1 MKKVKH
7 FCCLVSIIL
16 ILLCSVSFGACSH
29 PVSKRITKREAT
41 CTETGLAQIRC
52 ASCDALIKP
61 VTIPKKAHSYKAA
74 TCTKPKTCSS
84 CGATSGQKLGHN
96 WNVTSNNQEKV
107 GSSSVCTRTTTKY
120 KCSRCGISRE
130 EIKPVMTH
138 SFTSSSCTEPKKC
151 SVCGYAEGTASGHK
165 ETTDWGKEASYHYKL
180 CTVCNQKLNIS
191 SHTYT
196 WKYDS
201 NQHYQECTVCKY
213 QSGFVKHTFNADGKC
228 ITCGYTEKVTTIEC
242 THKNVVGL
250 TCLKNGK
257 CQDCGQEIKAK
268 GHTYSG
274 SAGYSSDS
282 KGHYKHCEVCDAVSP
297 TIEEHKASTWKHSSS
312 EHYKKCTVC
321 GYRMNA
327 GSHTYDSNGK
337 CTVCGY
343 VNAASV
349 CPHTTSTRKTTKEAT
364 CASAGKYEIRCSK
377 CNELIDTGEI
387 PKKPHTA
394 SSDWSYDSKEHYKK
408 CTECNQKISSTVTS
422 HVIDSSTY
430 KCICGYIDKSSM
442 PKCEHKNVIDLTC
455 EKDGKCLD
463 CGEVIKAKGHIYTG
477 KAGYSSDSK
486 GHYMHCQ
493 TCNAVSPKYEKH
505 QMNSST
511 NSCDICGWVCKY
523 HSYKLVN
530 DKNGKYYECQICGY
544 AYMGGTTECEHE
556 YVLKKD
562 YYGHYT
568 ICSKCGYRDMYNSK
582 GKIDTTKYGAHHFGE
597 TVDLCNGKH
606 RKICNDCN
614 YKAEAVHIYM
624 DVIGGSENNKYIKAK
639 KVCIVCGSTNYTG
652 LQDVNNDVEHFDV
665 ESEDAIKEIQTILAK
680 KGYNVGEI
688 DGKYGKKTQAAIN
701 ELLKNQGS
709 TLSIDGKND
718 ITDAV
723 YTFIKNCKET
733 KEESAI
739 RMANQKLELLRGKLN
754 AGEATQ
760 EDKIMLLKS
769 KLFTLGYYQGVQN
782 GENDA
787 DFKYA
792 MKTFL
797 SINGMGES
805 GYDISDM
812 SLDMIL
818 KILDETKT
826 YTDKKVDYLEDI
838 ISGKEKV
845 DLANNETQ
853 CRILQET
860 LKILGYYTGTVDGKV
875 GSGTKTAIRNLLNDK
890 GLSKIDIGSNYEGVN
905 SEVYKLMLLT
915 EEKGLEEFVRTDP
928 NDNSWLGAVFDV
940 KRYYAT
946 HGFKYN
952 KDVPHEII
960 PSKQKKYG
968 DAYRTD
974 CSTAV
979 TAYLYYY
986 AQANGC
992 ETMMNEFSLQK
1003 SSKVYVQIAKNNGI
1017 INGIKYFE
1025 VIEDSSNVQK
1035 GDILAVNGHVEV
1047 YAGETGKV
1055 YNAGDDTSIESEGKT
1070 KSSHN
1075 FGKYKYLRPIS
1086 PEEVQK
1092 IDGQN

>member
-52 ASCDALIKP
+52 ASCNALIKP

-74 TCTKPKTCSS
+74 TCTKPKTCSN

-96 WNVTSNNQEKV
+96 WNVTSNNQETV

-138 SFTSSSCTEPKKC
+138 SFAPSSCTEPKKC

-165 ETTDWGKEASYHYKL
+165 ETTEWGKESSYHYKL
-180 CTVCNQKLNIS
+180 CTVCSQKLKMS

-196 WKYDS
+196 WKHDS

-213 QSGFVKHTFNADGKC
+213 QSGFAKHTLN
-228 ITCGYTEKVTTIEC
+228 
-242 THKNVVGL
+242 
-250 TCLKNGK
+250 
-257 CQDCGQEIKAK
+257 
-268 GHTYSG
+268 
-274 SAGYSSDS
+274 
-282 KGHYKHCEVCDAVSP
+282 
-297 TIEEHKASTWKHSSS
+297 
-312 EHYKKCTVC
+312 
-321 GYRMNA
+321 
-327 GSHTYDSNGK
+327 SNGK

-343 VNAASV
+343 INATSV

-364 CASAGKYEIRCSK
+364 CASVGKYEIRCSK

-387 PKKPHTA
+387 PKKSHTI
-394 SSDWSYDSKEHYKK
+394 SSNWSYDSRGHYKK
-408 CTECNQKISSTVTS
+408 CTECNQKISSTVTN
-422 HVIDSSTY
+422 HVIDPSTY
-430 KCICGYIDKSSM
+430 KCICGYLDKNSM
-442 PKCEHKNVIDLTC
+442 PKCEHKNVVDLTC

-486 GHYMHCQ
+486 GHYTHCA
-493 TCNAVSPKYEKH
+493 TCDAVNPKSEKH

-511 NSCDICGWVCKY
+511 NSCNICGWVCK
-523 HSYKLVN
+523 HNSYKLVN
-530 DKNGKYYECQICGY
+530 DKNEKYYKCQICGY
-544 AYMGGTTECEHE
+544 IYMGGLAECKHD
-556 YVLKKD
+556 YVLKQD

-568 ICSKCGYRDMYNSK
+568 ICSKCGYRNMHGSN
-582 GKIDTTKYGAHHFGE
+582 TKYGVHVFNKNKI
-597 TVDLCNGKH
+597 VDLCNGKH
-606 RKICNDCN
+606 QKKCDVCG
-614 YKAEAVHIYM
+614 YLSEGVHIYM
-624 DVIGGSENNKYIKAK
+624 DILAGSENNRYITNK
-639 KVCIVCGSTNYTG
+639 KICIVCGSTNYTG
-652 LQDVNNDVEHFDV
+652 LQDVNNDIEHFDP
-665 ESEDAIKEIQTILAK
+665 ESEDAIKEIQKILAE
-680 KGYNVGEI
+680 KGYNVGKI

-818 KILDETKT
+818 KILNETKT
-826 YTDKKVDYLEDI
+826 YTDKKVDYLENI

-853 CRILQET
+853 YRILQET
-860 LKILGYYTGTVDGKV
+860 LKILGYYTGTVDGKM
-875 GSGTKTAIRNLLNDK
+875 GNGTKTAIRDLLNDK
-890 GLSKIDIGSNYEGVN
+890 GLSKIDIGSNYEGIN

-940 KRYYAT
+940 KKYYAT

-952 KDVPHEII
+952 MNVAHEII
-960 PSKQKKYG
+960 PSKQKKYDG
-968 DAYRTD
+968 AYMTD

-1017 INGIKYFE
+1017 INGVKYFE
-1025 VIEDSSNVQK
+1025 VIENSSDVQK

-1055 YNAGDDTSIESEGKT
+1055 YNAGDDTSIESEGET

-1075 FGKYKYLRPIS
+1075 FGKYKYLRPIP

>member
-7 FCCLVSIIL
+7 LCCLVSIIL

-29 PVSKRITKREAT
+29 SVSKRITKREAT

-74 TCTKPKTCSS
+74 TCTKPKTCSK

-96 WNVTSNNQEKV
+96 WNVTSNNQETV
-107 GSSSVCTRTTTKY
+107 GSSSVCTRTITKY

-138 SFTSSSCTEPKKC
+138 NFTSSSCTESKKC
-151 SVCGYAEGTASGHK
+151 SVCGYAESTALGHK
-165 ETTDWGKEASYHYKL
+165 ETTEWGKESSYHYKL
-180 CTVCNQKLNIS
+180 CTVCSQKLKMS

-196 WKYDS
+196 WKHDS

-213 QSGFVKHTFNADGKC
+213 QSGFAQHIFN
-228 ITCGYTEKVTTIEC
+228 
-242 THKNVVGL
+242 
-250 TCLKNGK
+250 
-257 CQDCGQEIKAK
+257 
-268 GHTYSG
+268 
-274 SAGYSSDS
+274 
-282 KGHYKHCEVCDAVSP
+282 
-297 TIEEHKASTWKHSSS
+297 
-312 EHYKKCTVC
+312 
-321 GYRMNA
+321 
-327 GSHTYDSNGK
+327 SNGK

-343 VNAASV
+343 VNVNVSSI
-349 CPHTTSTRKTTKEAT
+349 CPHTTSIRKTTREST

-377 CNELIDTGEI
+377 CNELIENGGI
-387 PKKPHTA
+387 PKKSHTI
-394 SSDWSYDSKEHYKK
+394 SSDWSYDSKGHYKR

-422 HVIDSSTY
+422 HVIDPSTY
-430 KCICGYIDKSSM
+430 KCICGYIDKNSM

-463 CGEVIKAKGHIYTG
+463 CGEAIKAKGHTYTG

-486 GHYMHCQ
+486 GHYMHCLI
-493 TCNAVSPKYEKH
+493 CNAVSPKYEKH
-505 QMNSST
+505 QINSAT
-511 NSCDICGWVCKY
+511 NSCDVCGWVCKY

-530 DKNGKYYECQICGY
+530 GKNGKYYECQICGY
-544 AYMGGTTECEHE
+544 IYFGGATECEHE
-556 YVLKKD
+556 YLLKKD

-568 ICSKCGYRDMYNSK
+568 ICSKCGYRNMYNSK
-582 GKIDTTKYGAHHFGE
+582 GKVDTTKYGAHHFGE

-606 RKICNDCN
+606 GKVCKDCN
-614 YKAEAVHIYM
+614 YKSEDVHIYM
-624 DVIGGSENNKYIKAK
+624 DVIGGNGNNIYIKDK
-639 KVCIVCGSTNYTG
+639 KICIVCGSTNYTG
-652 LQDVNNDVEHFDV
+652 LQDVNNDVDHFDV
-665 ESEDAIKEIQTILAK
+665 ESEDAMKEIQTILAK
-680 KGYNVGEI
+680 KGYNVGDI

-709 TLSIDGKND
+709 TLSIGGKND

-739 RMANQKLELLRGKLN
+739 RIANQKLELLRGKLN
-754 AGEATQ
+754 AGEAIQ
-760 EDKIMLLKS
+760 EDKIMLLKA
-769 KLFTLGYYQGVQN
+769 KLLTLGYYHGVQN
-782 GENDA
+782 DENDA
-787 DFKYA
+787 DFEYA

-797 SINGMGES
+797 SINGMSES
-805 GYDISDM
+805 EYDISDM
-812 SLDMIL
+812 SMDMIL
-818 KILDETKT
+818 KILNETKT
-826 YTDKKVDYLEDI
+826 YTDKKVDYLENI

-845 DLANNETQ
+845 DLTNNKTQ

-860 LKILGYYTGTVDGKV
+860 LKILGYYNGTVDGET
-875 GSGTKTAIRNLLNDK
+875 GDGTKTAIRNLLNDK
-890 GLSKIDIGSNYEGVN
+890 GLSKVDIGSSYEGIN

-915 EEKGLEEFVRTDP
+915 EEKGLEEFVRTDS
-928 NDNSWLGAVFDV
+928 NDNSWLGAVLDV
-940 KRYYAT
+940 KKYYAT
-946 HGFKYN
+946 HGFEYD
-952 KDVPHEII
+952 KDVEHEII
-960 PSKQKKYG
+960 PSKQKKYS

-1003 SSKVYVQIAKNNGI
+1003 NSDKYVEIAKNNGI
-1017 INGIKYFE
+1017 INGVKYFE
-1025 VIEDSSNVQK
+1025 VIESSSDVQK
-1035 GDILAVNGHVEV
+1035 GDILAVSGHVEV

-1055 YNAGDDTSIESEGKT
+1055 YNAGDNISVMSEGET
-1070 KSSHN
+1070 NSSHN
-1075 FGKYKYLRPIS
+1075 FEKYKYLRPIP